1 MVFRGKGINEYGFF
15 RGTFYSNSNSNF
27 KSSTGQTCHVHRV
40 VSSITRLGWVRVAEC
55 VSVSVYMRVCIR
67 CPFNQLSESQ
77 QSAAYAGGLGR
88 ICAQRPTTV

>member
-1 MVFRGKGINEYGFF
+1 M
-15 RGTFYSNSNSNF
+15 
-27 KSSTGQTCHVHRV
+27 
-40 VSSITRLGWVRVAEC
+40 AEC

-88 ICAQRPTTV
+88 ICAQRPTTVIIREKILLFSASWPDGPFSDVGSQMREIMFWFSANELPPMLQPV